1 MAVVIRL
8 QRVGK
13 KGQPQYRVVAIEKS
27 SAVGCAAKEVLGQ
40 YHPCNADTKEQVK
53 LNMPR
58 VEHWIKNGAKP
69 SETVAGLIKKANT
82 AETK

>member
-13 KGQPQYRVVAIEKS
+13 KAQPQYRVVAIEKT
-27 SAVGCAAKEVLGQ
+27 SAVGKEAKEVLGQ
-40 YHPCNADTKEQVK
+40 YQPCNPNAAEQVK

-58 VEHWIKNGAKP
+58 VEYWMKVGAKP
-69 SETVAGLIKKANT
+69 SETVASLIKKAS
-82 AETK
+82 AK

>member
-13 KGQPQYRVVAIEKS
+13 KSQPQYRVVAIEKK
-27 SAVGCAAKEVLGQ
+27 SAVGSEAKEVLGQ
-40 YHPCNADTKEQVK
+40 YNPCNPEANQQVK

-58 VEHWIKNGAKP
+58 VEYWMKVGAKP
-69 SETVAGLIKKANT
+69 SQTVANLIKKAN
-82 AETK
+82 AK

>member
-13 KGQPQYRVVAIEKS
+13 KAQPQYRIVAIEKS
-27 SAVGCAAKEVLGQ
+27 SAVCKEAKEVLGQ
-40 YHPCNADTKEQVK
+40 YHPCNPETAEQIK

-58 VEHWIKNGAKP
+58 VEYWVKVGAKP
-69 SETVAGLIKKANT
+69 SQTVASLIKKVNA
-82 AETK
+82 K

>member
-13 KGQPQYRVVAIEKS
+13 KAQPQYRVVAIEKK
-27 SAVGCAAKEVLGQ
+27 SAVGSEAKEVLGQ
-40 YHPCNADTKEQVK
+40 YTPCNPEVNQQVK

-58 VEHWIKNGAKP
+58 VEYWMKVGAKP
-69 SETVAGLIKKANT
+69 SQTVASLIKKAS
-82 AETK
+82 AK